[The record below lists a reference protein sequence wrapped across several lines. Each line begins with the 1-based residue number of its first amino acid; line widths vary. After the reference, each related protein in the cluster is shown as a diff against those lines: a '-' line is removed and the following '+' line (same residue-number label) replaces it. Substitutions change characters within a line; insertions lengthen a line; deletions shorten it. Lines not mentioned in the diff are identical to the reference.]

1 MPPLLAKASV
11 ILSRVIQQYQPN
23 NASIICHIIPGAGID
38 TQSREGGQTVMLQNR
53 IPLNKLEEINSNRIH
68 SAKTNLKYHP
78 DNKILILGQYRFLY
92 VHTTETTYN
101 LFTDLPSKCCG

>member
-53 IPLNKLEEINSNRIH
+53 IPLNKLEEINSNRIQ
-68 SAKTNLKYHP
+68 SANHVDRTKT
-78 DNKILILGQYRFLY
+78 Q
-92 VHTTETTYN
+92 
-101 LFTDLPSKCCG
+101 